1 MKTSSRRSRKPGAGE
16 EAGTPADEPAPGHGG
31 RRVGGSARR
40 YSVAEKL
47 RLVEEFVRGDETFEE
62 FCARKH
68 VSTASLCTWRR
79 ELAARGEAGL
89 SPKSNPRN
97 RAGRHGAPR
106 TPEARRQAVE
116 AFAQSG
122 MGQVE
127 FARVWGLSVHTLRN
141 WIRRYQESGP
151 KGLEPKRRG
160 RPPGSGGTLRSV
172 PESVRAEIAR
182 TKLRFP
188 VFGLKRVRD
197 FLSRFS
203 GVRVST
209 GTVARVLDERQVP
222 RAIPP
227 RKKKRAR
234 SLPRRF
240 ERALANDLWQTDIT
254 SFTIGRSHVRVY
266 LIVFL
271 DDFSR
276 FIVSHGLY
284 VYQRGEIAKE
294 VLLDGIARFGKPRE
308 VLSDQGRQYF
318 AWRGKSDFQHLL
330 KKQGIHHA
338 VARAHHPETVG
349 KCERFWETLKSEF
362 LARVE
367 LDDLPDARARIAHF
381 VAHYNF
387 FRPHQ
392 GIGGLVPADRY
403 FGAEAALRK
412 THEARLAQDE
422 LSLALAEQP
431 RTSAYLF
438 GQIGDEQVSVHGA
451 RGQLVVQTSS
461 GLRQEIGLKDLGAPS
476 AAQGANGHAGNG
488 RADGGGVERRGER
501 DDAAAAVGQEAAGL
515 RRAGEDA
522 SGGEGAVAGVVERSA
537 GEGAPCVRGDSGDVA
552 GQEAAR
558 GGGAELGGAAAAGVA
573 AQPAGAQRYAG
584 GAPEAAQDALA
595 QRGDDG
601 AAWGGQP
608 ARPEV
613 EGRGPGRGQQEAG
626 GTRGAT
632 EGAAAA
638 RECAAATD
646 EVGSGGEN
654 TSARKD
660 DDTGSGW

>member
-1 MKTSSRRSRKPGAGE
+1 
-16 EAGTPADEPAPGHGG
+16 
-31 RRVGGSARR
+31 
-40 YSVAEKL
+40 VAEKL
-47 RLVEEFVRGDETFEE
+47 RLVEEFVEGDETFDE

-68 VSTASLCTWRR
+68 VSTASLCKWRR
-79 ELAARGEAGL
+79 ELRSGGASGL
-89 SPKSNPRN
+89 SARPNPRN
-97 RAGRHGAPR
+97 HLGRHGPQR
-106 TPEARRQAVE
+106 SPDERRQAVE

-122 MGQVE
+122 MRQAE
-127 FARVWGLSVHTLRN
+127 FARVWGLSVHTLRD
-141 WIRRYQESGP
+141 WLTRYQAGGP
-151 KGLEPKRRG
+151 KALEPKRRG
-160 RPPGSGGTLRSV
+160 RPLGSGGIARSV

-197 FLSRFS
+197 FMARFS

-222 RAIPP
+222 RAIPAK
-227 RKKKRAR
+227 KKKRAR

-254 SFTIGRSHVRVY
+254 SFTIGRSRVRVY

-349 KCERFWETLKSEF
+349 KCERFWKALKAEF

-367 LDDLPDARARIAHF
+367 LDDLPDARERVAHF
-381 VAHYNF
+381 IAHYNF

-403 FGAEAALRK
+403 FGAEAALRQ
-412 THEARLAQDE
+412 THESRLADDE
-422 LSLALAEQP
+422 LALALATRP

-438 GQIGDEQVSVHGA
+438 GQIGDEQVSVHGV
-451 RGQLVVQTSS
+451 RGRLVVQTSS
-461 GLRQEIGLKDLGAPS
+461 GLRQEIGLEDLGAPN
-476 AAQGANGHAGNG
+476 AAQGAGEHASSDRCGV
-488 RADGGGVERRGER
+488 DGLERRGER
-501 DDAAAAVGQEAAGL
+501 AGAAAPDGQEAALL
-515 RRAGEDA
+515 RSAGEDA

-537 GEGAPCVRGDSGDVA
+537 GEGASGLRGDPGDVA

-558 GGGAELGGAAAAGVA
+558 GSGAELGAAAPAGVA
-573 AQPAGAQRYAG
+573 AQSAGAVGYAG
-584 GAPEAAQDALA
+584 GPPEAAQDA
-595 QRGDDG
+595 QGERGGDG
-601 AAWGGQP
+601 RAGGGQP
-608 ARPEV
+608 ARPED

-626 GTRGAT
+626 GTRGT
-632 EGAAAA
+632 LEGAAAA
-638 RECAAATD
+638 RECAAEAD
-646 EVGSGGEN
+646 EVEPGGEN
-654 TSARKD
+654 TSSRKGEG
-660 DDTGSGW
+660 TGSGW